1 MLSSTL
7 RYIRKT
13 PRIAAYV
20 SSQPAEALL
29 RIVAKCAEFRE
40 KRGSPFHYPV
50 DYDWE
55 ARLHE
60 ILRVPWPCTATAEF
74 WALWPR
80 TIETLAAKRLKVGV
94 GAFGGFSDG
103 EPEIVRAIYCL
114 VRHLQPLNVI
124 ETGVARGISSRFILE
139 ALNRNGVGHL
149 WSIDLPPP
157 LDPELNAEVGLA
169 VDGECR
175 RRWSYIRGSSRRHLA
190 RLLSSLGEI
199 DLFVHD
205 SLHTEYNTRFEL
217 DAAWSALRA
226 GGAVVVDDIDLN
238 AAFQK
243 FAGRTYHPSLTCLAN
258 PLQVAPSRFA
268 DKGLFGLVVK
278 RAITLG

>member
-1 MLSSTL
+1 MLRSTL

-20 SSQPAEALL
+20 ASHPTEALL
-29 RIVAKCAEFRE
+29 RIRAKAAEFRE
-40 KRGSPFHYPV
+40 KDNSTFQYRV
-50 DYDWE
+50 DDDWE
-55 ARLHE
+55 SRLHQ
-60 ILRVPWPCTATAEF
+60 ILGVPWPCPATAEF
-74 WALWPR
+74 WALWPK
-80 TIETLAAKRLKVGV
+80 TVEALVAKRVKVGV

-103 EPEIVRAIYCL
+103 EPEIVRAVYCL
-114 VRHLQPLNVI
+114 VRHLRPLKVV
-124 ETGVARGISSRFILE
+124 ETGVARGMTSRFILE
-139 ALNRNGVGHL
+139 ALDRNGAGHL

-169 VDGECR
+169 VEGPCCE
-175 RRWSYIRGSSRRHLA
+175 RWSYIRGSSRHCLP

-199 DLFVHD
+199 DLFLHD

-217 DAAWSALRA
+217 DEAWPALRW

-243 FAGRTYHPSLTCLAN
+243 FEARTSHPHLVCLAN
-258 PLQVAPSRFA
+258 PLQAAPSRFA
-268 DKGLFGLVVK
+268 DRGLFGLVVK
-278 RAITLG
+278 QAIPMG